1 MKDTF
6 LEELRSRDLHA
17 FSEISRKTSAREVE
31 HILRKGHADTL
42 EEFAALISPAAEAYL
57 EQMAQLSAAITRKY
71 FGRTMRM
78 FAPLYVSNECINNCV
93 YCGFAHRHSIERRT
107 LSLEEVEREVEAIY
121 RLGFR
126 NILLVAAE
134 NPKLVSSG
142 YMADVIDIAIKRMPS
157 VSIEIAPSRVV
168 DYKKYVDAG
177 CEGLTVFQE
186 TYDEKVYPTLHPSGP
201 KSVFWWR
208 LGTPERGA
216 EAGMRKLGLGP
227 LLGVNEWRFE
237 VLAVALHAKF
247 LMHKAWRSQVSI
259 SLPRMRPAA
268 SGYVPLPQNIPTDRE
283 LVLTTCALR
292 IFLSRLAI
300 VVSTRESRKL
310 RDGLMGLGV
319 TQMSAFSSTKPGGYA
334 DREESGEQF
343 HIDDGRTPAEFAEA
357 LKKHGLDPVWKDFD
371 TAFVS
376 RGAE

>member
-6 LEELRSRDLHA
+6 LEELRSWDLHGLA
-17 FSEISRKTSAREVE
+17 KESLKATEADVVR
-31 HILRKGHADTL
+31 ILRTGKASTL
-42 EEFAALISPAAEAYL
+42 EEFAALISPAATPYL
-57 EQMAQLSAAITRKY
+57 EQMAQLSSAITRKY
-71 FGRTMRM
+71 FGRTMRL
-78 FAPLYVSNECINNCV
+78 FAPLYVSNECVNNCV
-93 YCGFAHRHSIERRT
+93 YCGFANRHKIERRT
-107 LSLEEVEREVEAIY
+107 LTLDEVRREVDAVY
-121 RLGFR
+121 NLGFR
-126 NILLVAAE
+126 NLLIVAAE

-142 YMADVIDIAIKRMPS
+142 YIADVIDIAIKKMPS
-157 VSIEIAPSRVV
+157 VSIEIAPSRVE
-168 DYKKYVDAG
+168 DYKKYVEAG

-201 KSVFWWR
+201 KSVFSWR
-208 LGTPERGA
+208 LATPERGA

-237 VLAVALHAKF
+237 ILAVALHARY
-247 LMHKAWRSQVSI
+247 LLHKAWRTQVSI

-268 SGYVPLPQNIPTDRE
+268 SGYVPLPQNIPNDRE
-283 LVLTTCALR
+283 LVQVTCALR

-310 RDGLMGLGV
+310 RDGMMTLGV

-343 HIDDGRTPAEFAEA
+343 HIDDGRTPQEFSEA
-357 LKKHGLDPVWKDFD
+357 LKAKGLDPVWKDFD
-371 TAFVS
+371 RSFMF
-376 RGAE
+376 

>member
-6 LEELRSRDLHA
+6 LEQLRGANLHALAESSKGFGRDLA
-17 FSEISRKTSAREVE
+17 EAVLER
-31 HILRKGHADTL
+31 GCADTI
-42 EEFAALISPAAEAYL
+42 EEFAALISPAAEPLL
-57 EQMAQLSAAITRKY
+57 ERMASLSAQITQRH
-71 FGRTMRM
+71 FGRNMRL
-78 FAPLYVSNECINNCV
+78 FAPLYLSNECVNNCV

-107 LSLEEVEREVEAIY
+107 LSLGEVSREIDAIHK
-121 RLGFR
+121 LGFR
-126 NILLVAAE
+126 NVLLVAAE

-142 YMADVIDIAIKRMPS
+142 YIAEVIEAALKKIPS
-157 VSIEIAPSRVV
+157 VSVEIAPSRVE
-168 DYKKYVDAG
+168 DYKKYVDSG

-201 KSVFWWR
+201 KSVFTWR
-208 LGTPERGA
+208 LATPERGA
-216 EAGMRKLGLGP
+216 QAGMKKLGLGP

-247 LMHKAWRSQVSI
+247 LTHKAWKSQISV

-268 SGYVPLPQNIPTDRE
+268 SGYIPLPQNIPTDRQ
-283 LVLTTCALR
+283 LVQITCALR
-292 IFLSRLAI
+292 IFLNRLAI

-343 HIDDGRTPAEFAEA
+343 HIDDGRTPEEFCKAVRA
-357 LKKHGLDPVWKDFD
+357 RGLDPVWKDYD
-371 TAFVS
+371 SSFVK
-376 RGAE
+376 

>member
-6 LEELRSRDLHA
+6 LEELRSWDLHA
-17 FSEISRKTSAREVE
+17 LVAESLKATDADV
-31 HILRKGHADTL
+31 LRVLRSGKASSL
-42 EEFAALISPAAEAYL
+42 EEFAALISPSASPYL
-57 EQMAQLSAAITRKY
+57 EQMAQLSASITRKY
-71 FGRTMRM
+71 FGRTMRI
-78 FAPLYVSNECINNCV
+78 FAPLYVSNECVNNCV
-93 YCGFAHRHSIERRT
+93 YCGFAKRHNIERRT
-107 LSLEEVEREVEAIY
+107 LTLDEVRKEVDAMY
-121 RLGFR
+121 NLGFR
-126 NILLVAAE
+126 NILIVAGE

-142 YMADVIDIAIKRMPS
+142 YISDVIDIAIKKMPS
-157 VSIEIAPSRVV
+157 VSVEIAPSRVE
-168 DYKKYVDAG
+168 DYKKYVEAG

-201 KSVFWWR
+201 KSVFTWR
-208 LGTPERGA
+208 LATPERGA

-237 VLAVALHAKF
+237 ILATALHAKYLF
-247 LMHKAWRSQVSI
+247 HKAWRTQVSI
-259 SLPRMRPAA
+259 SLPRMRPAT

-283 LVLTTCALR
+283 LVQTTCALR

-310 RDGLMGLGV
+310 RDGMMTLGV

-343 HIDDGRTPAEFAEA
+343 HIDDGRTPQEFSEA
-357 LKKHGLDPVWKDFD
+357 LKAKGLDPVWKDFD
-371 TAFVS
+371 TSFI
-376 RGAE
+376 GL

>member
-17 FSEISRKTSAREVE
+17 LSEISRKTSAREVE
-31 HILRKGHADTL
+31 RILRKGHADTL
-42 EEFAALISPAAEAYL
+42 EDFAALISPAAEAYL

-78 FAPLYVSNECINNCV
+78 FAPLYVSNECINNCA

-107 LSLEEVEREVEAIY
+107 LSLEEVKREVEAIY

-283 LVLTTCALR
+283 LVQTTCALR

-371 TAFVS
+371 AAFVS

>member
-6 LEELRSRDLHA
+6 LEELRSWDLHA
-17 FSEISRKTSAREVE
+17 LVAESLNATDADV
-31 HILRKGHADTL
+31 LRVLRSGKASSL
-42 EEFAALISPAAEAYL
+42 EEFAALISPSASPYL
-57 EQMAQLSAAITRKY
+57 EQMAQLSASITRKY
-71 FGRTMRM
+71 FGRTMRI
-78 FAPLYVSNECINNCV
+78 FAPLYVSNECVNNCV
-93 YCGFAHRHSIERRT
+93 YCGFAKRHNIERRT
-107 LSLEEVEREVEAIY
+107 LTLDEVRKEVDAMY
-121 RLGFR
+121 NLGFR
-126 NILLVAAE
+126 NILIVAGE

-142 YMADVIDIAIKRMPS
+142 YISDVIDIAIKKMPS
-157 VSIEIAPSRVV
+157 VSVEIAPSRVE
-168 DYKKYVDAG
+168 DYKKYVEAG

-201 KSVFWWR
+201 KSVFTWR
-208 LGTPERGA
+208 LATPERGA

-237 VLAVALHAKF
+237 ILATALHAKYLF
-247 LMHKAWRSQVSI
+247 HKAWRTQVSI
-259 SLPRMRPAA
+259 SLPRMRPAT

-283 LVLTTCALR
+283 LVQTTCALR

-310 RDGLMGLGV
+310 RDGMMTLGV

-343 HIDDGRTPAEFAEA
+343 HIDDGRTPQEFSEA
-357 LKKHGLDPVWKDFD
+357 LKAKGLDPVWKDFD
-371 TAFVS
+371 TSFI
-376 RGAE
+376 GL

>member
-6 LEELRSRDLHA
+6 LEELRSWDLHGLVA
-17 FSEISRKTSAREVE
+17 ESMKATQADVLR
-31 HILRKGHADTL
+31 ILRSGKATTL
-42 EEFAALISPAAEAYL
+42 EEFAVLISPVAAPYL
-57 EQMAQLSAAITRKY
+57 EQMAQLSASITRKY
-71 FGRTMRM
+71 FGRTMRL
-78 FAPLYVSNECINNCV
+78 FAPLYVSNECVNNCV
-93 YCGFAHRHSIERRT
+93 YCGFAKRNNIERRT
-107 LSLEEVEREVEAIY
+107 LTLDEVRKEVDAVY
-121 RLGFR
+121 NLGFR
-126 NILLVAAE
+126 NLLIVAAE

-142 YMADVIDIAIKRMPS
+142 YIADVIDIAIKKMPS
-157 VSIEIAPSRVV
+157 VSIEIAPSRVE

-201 KSVFWWR
+201 KSVFTWR
-208 LGTPERGA
+208 LATPERGA

-237 VLAVALHAKF
+237 VLATALHAKYLF
-247 LMHKAWRSQVSI
+247 HKAWRTQVSI
-259 SLPRMRPAA
+259 SLPRMRPAS
-268 SGYVPLPQNIPTDRE
+268 SGYVPLAQNIPTDRE
-283 LVLTTCALR
+283 LVQTTCALR

-310 RDGLMGLGV
+310 RDGMMTLGV

-343 HIDDGRTPAEFAEA
+343 HIDDGRTPQEFSEA
-357 LKKHGLDPVWKDFD
+357 LKARGLDPVWKDFD
-371 TAFVS
+371 TS
-376 RGAE
+376 LIGL

>member
-6 LEELRSRDLHA
+6 LEELRSRDLHELSA
-17 FSEISRKTSAREVE
+17 ACRKTSSRDVE
-31 HILRKGHADTL
+31 LILRRGCANSL
-42 EEFAALISPAAEAYL
+42 EEFAALISPAAEAYI
-57 EQMAQLSAAITRKY
+57 EPMARLSAAITRKY

-78 FAPLYVSNECINNCV
+78 FAPLYVSNECVNNCA
-93 YCGFAHRHSIERRT
+93 YCGFAYRHAIERRT
-107 LSLEEVEREVEAIY
+107 LTLDEVRREVDAIY
-121 RLGFR
+121 NLGFR

-142 YMADVIDIAIKRMPS
+142 YMADVIDIAIKKMPS

-237 VLAVALHAKF
+237 ILAVALHAKY
-247 LMHKAWRSQVSI
+247 LMHKAWKSQISI

-268 SGYVPLPQNIPTDRE
+268 SGYVPLPENIPNDRE
-283 LVLTTCALR
+283 LVQVTCALR
-292 IFLSRLAI
+292 IFLGRLAI

-343 HIDDGRTPAEFAEA
+343 HIDDGRTPQEFAQA
-357 LKKHGLDPVWKDFD
+357 LRQHGLDPVWKDFF
-371 TAFVS
+371 TL
-376 RGAE
+376 

>member
-6 LEELRSRDLHA
+6 LEELRSWDLHA
-17 FSEISRKTSAREVE
+17 LAKESLKATEADVLR
-31 HILRKGHADTL
+31 ILRAGKATTL
-42 EEFAALISPAAEAYL
+42 EEFAVLISPSASSYI
-57 EQMAQLSAAITRKY
+57 EQMAQLSSAITRKY
-71 FGRTMRM
+71 FGRTMRL
-78 FAPLYVSNECINNCV
+78 FAPLYVSNECVNNCV
-93 YCGFAHRHSIERRT
+93 YCGFANRNKIERRT
-107 LSLEEVEREVEAIY
+107 LTLDEVRREVDAVY
-121 RLGFR
+121 NLGFR
-126 NILLVAAE
+126 NLLIVAAE

-142 YMADVIDIAIKRMPS
+142 YIADVIDIAIKKMPS
-157 VSIEIAPSRVV
+157 VSIEIAPSRVE
-168 DYKKYVDAG
+168 DYKKYVEAG

-201 KSVFWWR
+201 KSVFSWR
-208 LGTPERGA
+208 LATPERGA

-237 VLAVALHAKF
+237 ILATALHAKYLF
-247 LMHKAWRSQVSI
+247 HKAWRTQVSI
-259 SLPRMRPAA
+259 SLPRMRPAK

-283 LVLTTCALR
+283 LVQTTCALR

-310 RDGLMGLGV
+310 RDGMMTLGV

-343 HIDDGRTPAEFAEA
+343 HIDDGRTPQEFSEA
-357 LKKHGLDPVWKDFD
+357 LKAKGLDPVWKDFD
-371 TAFVS
+371 TSFMF
-376 RGAE
+376 

>member
-6 LEELRSRDLHA
+6 LEELRSWDLHA
-17 FSEISRKTSAREVE
+17 LAKESLKATEADVLK
-31 HILRKGHADTL
+31 ILRAGKATTL
-42 EEFAALISPAAEAYL
+42 EEFAVLISPSASSYI
-57 EQMAQLSAAITRKY
+57 EQMAQLSSAITRKY
-71 FGRTMRM
+71 FGRTMRL
-78 FAPLYVSNECINNCV
+78 FAPLYVSNECVNNCV
-93 YCGFAHRHSIERRT
+93 YCGFANRNKIERRT
-107 LSLEEVEREVEAIY
+107 LTLDEVRREVDAVY
-121 RLGFR
+121 NLGFR
-126 NILLVAAE
+126 NLLIVAAE

-142 YMADVIDIAIKRMPS
+142 YIADVIDIAIKKMPS
-157 VSIEIAPSRVV
+157 VSIEIAPSRVE
-168 DYKKYVDAG
+168 DYKKYVEAG

-201 KSVFWWR
+201 KSVFSWR
-208 LGTPERGA
+208 LATPERGA

-237 VLAVALHAKF
+237 ILATALHAKYLF
-247 LMHKAWRSQVSI
+247 HKAWRTQVSI
-259 SLPRMRPAA
+259 SLPRMRPAK

-283 LVLTTCALR
+283 LVQTTCALR

-310 RDGLMGLGV
+310 RDGMMTLGV

-343 HIDDGRTPAEFAEA
+343 HIDDGRTPQEFSEA
-357 LKKHGLDPVWKDFD
+357 LKAKGLDPVWKDFD
-371 TAFVS
+371 TSFMF
-376 RGAE
+376 

>member
-6 LEELRSRDLHA
+6 LEELRSWDLHA
-17 FSEISRKTSAREVE
+17 LAKESLKATEADVVR
-31 HILRKGHADTL
+31 ILRAGKATTL
-42 EEFAALISPAAEAYL
+42 EEFAVLISPSATPYI
-57 EQMAQLSAAITRKY
+57 EQMAQLSSAITRKY
-71 FGRTMRM
+71 FGRTMRL
-78 FAPLYVSNECINNCV
+78 FAPLYVSNECVNNCV
-93 YCGFAHRHSIERRT
+93 YCGFANRHKIERRT
-107 LSLEEVEREVEAIY
+107 LTLDEVRREVDAVY
-121 RLGFR
+121 NLGFR
-126 NILLVAAE
+126 NLLIVAAE

-142 YMADVIDIAIKRMPS
+142 YIADVIDIAIKKMPS
-157 VSIEIAPSRVV
+157 VSIEIAPSRVE
-168 DYKKYVDAG
+168 DYKKYVEAG

-201 KSVFWWR
+201 KSVFSWR
-208 LGTPERGA
+208 LATPGRGA

-237 VLAVALHAKF
+237 ILATALHAKYLF
-247 LMHKAWRSQVSI
+247 HKAWRTQVSI
-259 SLPRMRPAA
+259 SLPRMRPAK

-283 LVLTTCALR
+283 LVQTTCALR

-310 RDGLMGLGV
+310 RDGMMTLGV

-343 HIDDGRTPAEFAEA
+343 HIDDGRTPQEFSEA
-357 LKKHGLDPVWKDFD
+357 LKAKGLDPVWKDFD
-371 TAFVS
+371 TSFMF
-376 RGAE
+376 

>member
-6 LEELRSRDLHA
+6 LEELREWDLHSLSA
-17 FSEISRKTSAREVE
+17 ASLGVSAREVE
-31 HILRKGHADTL
+31 LILRKGRADSL
-42 EEFAALISPAAEAYL
+42 EEFAALISPAALGFIEP
-57 EQMAQLSAAITRKY
+57 MARLSAEITSRY
-71 FGRTMRM
+71 FGRTMRL
-78 FAPLYVSNECINNCV
+78 FAPLYVSNECVNNCV
-93 YCGFAHRHSIERRT
+93 YCGFAHSRSIERRT
-107 LSLEEVEREVEAIY
+107 LSLAEVEREIEAIY
-121 RLGFR
+121 NLGFR
-126 NILLVAAE
+126 NVLIVAAE

-142 YMADVIDIAIKRMPS
+142 YVADIVKLAVSKMPS
-157 VSIEIAPSRVV
+157 VSIEIAPSRVC

-186 TYDEKVYPTLHPSGP
+186 TYDELVYPKLHPSGP

-216 EAGMRKLGLGP
+216 EAGMRKIGLGP

-237 VLAVALHAKF
+237 VLAVALHAKY
-247 LMHKAWRSQVSI
+247 LMHRAWRSQISV

-268 SGYVPLPQNIPTDRE
+268 GGYVPLPQNIPDDRQ
-283 LVLTTCALR
+283 LVQIICALR

-300 VVSTRESRKL
+300 VVSTRESVRL

-343 HIDDGRTPAEFAEA
+343 RIDDGRTPAEFCAA
-357 LKKHGLDPVWKDFD
+357 LRMHGLDPVWKDFD
-371 TAFVS
+371 ASLAVH
-376 RGAE
+376 